1 MIYRKST
8 IRLLAAA
15 AFLII
20 ARLVFDLTSATAY
33 AYPEF
38 DFGQNG
44 IAFVV
49 FILAVPAVLVLA
61 LVRLFQRRF
70 PAVILSDPKP
80 IDVPPLTS
88 RPATGWLAAILT
100 VIFKRR

>member
-1 MIYRKST
+1 
-8 IRLLAAA
+8 
-15 AFLII
+15 
-20 ARLVFDLTSATAY
+20 VFDLTSATAY

-88 RPATGWLAAILT
+88 RPATGWLAAILN